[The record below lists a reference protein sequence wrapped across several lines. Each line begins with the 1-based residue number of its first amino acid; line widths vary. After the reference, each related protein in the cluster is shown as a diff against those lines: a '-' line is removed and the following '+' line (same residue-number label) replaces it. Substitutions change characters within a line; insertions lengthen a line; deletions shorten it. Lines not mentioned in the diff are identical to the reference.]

1 MPHSDLCCQFA
12 AVPKE
17 AFIAAKVTV
26 AATLFENVFGP
37 SAGAKALP
45 ALVALS
51 ALGHLLGVAFTIR
64 ELQMPSRP

>member
-1 MPHSDLCCQFA
+1 M
-12 AVPKE
+12 PKE

-64 ELQMPSRP
+64 QLHPSSRNNTAFASCEL